1 MPVYICRWPN
11 GDFSVVSASDKQRA
25 VELLDEV
32 GNAEGSPISMVRDF
46 MIHFELKDSG
56 KLEFERFGEATEG
69 KVMEWGYPLLDAA
82 LAKIADQTLT
92 EGERANAIREAV
104 AAERRRVVHRNKEP
118 ETELGKRIKR
128 LSDVPAGL
136 INTIVKSQ
144 ARKSMDRSRGKG
156 KVQ

>member
-1 MPVYICRWPN
+1 
-11 GDFSVVSASDKQRA
+11 
-25 VELLDEV
+25 
-32 GNAEGSPISMVRDF
+32 

-56 KLEFERFGEATEG
+56 ELKFEKFGEATEG

-82 LAKIADQTLT
+82 LAEIADQTLT

-144 ARKSMDRSRGKG
+144 ARKSMDRFRGKG